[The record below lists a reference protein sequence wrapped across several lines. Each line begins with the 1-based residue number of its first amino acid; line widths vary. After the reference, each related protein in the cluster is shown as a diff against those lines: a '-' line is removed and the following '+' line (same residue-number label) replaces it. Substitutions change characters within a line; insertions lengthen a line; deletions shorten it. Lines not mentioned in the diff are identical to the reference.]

1 MKNWA
6 FLILEGSAE
15 VSVNMLLAV
24 NRERVER
31 GFYFVGKIHTWTLF
45 VKKTD
50 NIFLENVKII
60 GLIILENVKI
70 ITS

>member
-1 MKNWA
+1 M
-6 FLILEGSAE
+6 ILEGGAE
-15 VSVNMLLAV
+15 ISVNMLLAV

-31 GFYFVGKIHTWTLF
+31 GFYFVGKIHTGTLF
-45 VKKTD
+45 VKKPT
-50 NIFLENVKII
+50 IFFENVKIM

>member
-1 MKNWA
+1 M
-6 FLILEGSAE
+6 EVSAE
-15 VSVNMLLAV
+15 ISVNMFLAV

-31 GFYFVGKIHTWTLF
+31 RFYFVGKIHTWTLF

-50 NIFLENVKII
+50 NIFLKNVKIM

-70 ITS
+70 MTS

>member
-1 MKNWA
+1 M
-6 FLILEGSAE
+6 F
-15 VSVNMLLAV
+15 LAV

-31 GFYFVGKIHTWTLF
+31 RFYFVGKIHTWTLF

-50 NIFLENVKII
+50 NIFLKNVKIM

-70 ITS
+70 MTS

>member
-1 MKNWA
+1 
-6 FLILEGSAE
+6 
-15 VSVNMLLAV
+15 MLLAV

>member
-1 MKNWA
+1 M
-6 FLILEGSAE
+6 EGSAE

-31 GFYFVGKIHTWTLF
+31 GFYFVGKIHTGTLF

-50 NIFLENVKII
+50 NIFFENVKIMV
-60 GLIILENVKI
+60 LIILENVKI
-70 ITS
+70 MTI